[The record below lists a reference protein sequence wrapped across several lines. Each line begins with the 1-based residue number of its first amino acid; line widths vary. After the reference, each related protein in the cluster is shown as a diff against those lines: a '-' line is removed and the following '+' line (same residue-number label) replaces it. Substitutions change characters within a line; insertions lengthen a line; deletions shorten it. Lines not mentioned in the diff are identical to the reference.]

1 MIKGGL
7 YQYLQSRDLIDAS
20 TSDSIGEILNKP
32 QHLYLGIDPTAD
44 SLHLGHL
51 AGISVAKWFLDFGHQ
66 VTILIGGATARIGDP
81 SGKSLE
87 RPLLDTS
94 IIDDNAKKL
103 MEQVKQ
109 ILGSST
115 NVHFVDN
122 YSWFKNLDI
131 LGFLRDVGKHFRL
144 GVMLAKDSVKTRLYS
159 EEGIS
164 FTEFSYQIL
173 QGYDFYHL
181 FEKMGCTIQIGGS
194 DQWGNITAGT
204 DLIRKVLRK
213 EAYGITFPL
222 LTRSDGKKFGKSETG
237 AVWLSKEKCSA
248 YELYQYLVRV
258 PDQDVIHLLKKLSHI
273 PTEEIDF
280 FQKGIE
286 GQQAYEPNTA
296 QKKLAEAI
304 VLWIHGQKALDEA
317 LKLTEGFKPGQETEI
332 SFEMLE
338 KLHVLEK
345 GPTLSKTEFFQKKVV
360 DLFFETGLVPSKS
373 EATRLVKNGGAYLNN
388 QKIQDPLSKIQEVD
402 LVGGTYVLLAQGK
415 KKKLIIKVY

>member
-1 MIKGGL
+1 MIKSGL
-7 YQYLQSRDLIDAS
+7 YRFLKSRDLIDAT
-20 TSDSIGEILNKP
+20 TSETLVETLDKP

-51 AGISVAKWFLDFGHQ
+51 AGISVAKWFLDFGHK

-94 IIDDNAKKL
+94 MIDENAKKL
-103 MEQVKQ
+103 MDQVKS
-109 ILGSST
+109 ILGSSG
-115 NVHFVDN
+115 NVNFVDN
-122 YSWFKNLDI
+122 YSWFKNLDV

-144 GVMLAKDSVKTRLYS
+144 GVMLSKDSVKTRLYS

-204 DLIRKVLRK
+204 DLIRKVLKK
-213 EAYGITFPL
+213 EAYGLTFPL
-222 LTRSDGKKFGKSETG
+222 LTRSDGKKFGKSEAG
-237 AVWLSKEKCSA
+237 AIWLSKDKCSA

-258 PDQDVIHLLKKLSHI
+258 PDLDVINLLKKLSHI
-273 PTEEIDF
+273 SSDEIDLL
-280 FQKGIE
+280 QQGVE
-286 GQQAYEPNTA
+286 GKSEYEPNTA

-304 VLWIHGQKALDEA
+304 VLWIHGKNALDEA

-332 SFEMLE
+332 TFEMLE

-345 GPTLSKTEFFQKKVV
+345 GPSIKKEEAFQKKIV
-360 DLFFETGLVPSKS
+360 DLFFETGLAPSKS
-373 EATRLVKNGGAYLNN
+373 EATRLVKNGGLYLNN
-388 QKIQDPLSKIQEVD
+388 KKIEDPLSKLSEQD

-415 KKKLIIKVY
+415 KKKLIIKVN